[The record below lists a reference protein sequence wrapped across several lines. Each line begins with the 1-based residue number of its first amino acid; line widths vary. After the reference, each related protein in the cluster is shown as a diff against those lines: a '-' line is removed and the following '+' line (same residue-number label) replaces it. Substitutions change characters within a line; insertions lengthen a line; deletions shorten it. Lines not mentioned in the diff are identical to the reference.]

1 MISKISHK
9 EFMSA
14 TYLKPAS
21 LHVELQNGNGLKHK
35 SIRCADE
42 RSLTKVIESI
52 RLLQKYTG
60 SLCNKSCSTA
70 LYPRGVP

>member
-21 LHVELQNGNGLKHK
+21 LHVELQNGNGLKHQ
-35 SIRCADE
+35 SVRRADE
-42 RSLTKVIESI
+42 RSLTKVIESA
-52 RLLQKYTG
+52 RLLQLSKI
-60 SLCNKSCSTA
+60 STRA
-70 LYPRGVP
+70 PLGVRGHHLRVK